1 MNTGA
6 PEVPSTWITRPLPRV
21 LGVLVAALALALAVR
36 AFLAGAVSA
45 ELAWL
50 ALGAAGFA
58 LGAWWGTGRGAIAW
72 GALAVVLVAALWALV
87 HPALAVLAALA
98 ALGGTI
104 LAVRSLRK
112 RQNAGRYLLKL
123 AGHLAKDTKDD
134 RPPDAIVKRLPTP
147 LRPKAETRRG
157 SSFGLPVRWSVPPHV
172 PVDETARLLAATA
185 VGEAL
190 RTPVTMKVRR
200 TALDLYAAPTK
211 DEETPD
217 ETAALAQRLNDA
229 VRSAMGPELTVQSV
243 THTDDEV
250 SAFTLAWPS
259 SYALKASNPSV
270 RNRVLKAAGALLGG
284 SWNSEGWDTESGT
297 ASFHRIGELPKMIP
311 HPGREVLTDPSRV
324 EFATLRNGGTA
335 YMNLDHGD
343 PHCLILG
350 VTEGGKTALVR
361 AMLYSMPQG
370 TSAVLLDVKQ
380 ASLLGMDQLEV
391 VESIS
396 TDPADMAQAMWDF
409 RQVMHDR
416 YKAMKD
422 RVVTRKQLTPRVL
435 VIDEAEGMFD
445 VLDGWWR
452 TEEKDR
458 LKAEHAEREKKR
470 VKQAKDGVEPGE
482 TAVEDLP
489 PIPPATS
496 GTRHPAIEWL
506 KNIVQMGREA
516 KMYVIA
522 GTQQADASWLGTA
535 ARNQFSLRIAL
546 GNIDAIPSRQLFGT
560 PGATTGLS
568 KDKGRAWIAM
578 GSGNLWPE
586 QAQVWWVPKLE
597 ANPSAED
604 RELLDRLGLTVPEA
618 TTERQLDDATRARLG
633 ISRSQH
639 APTAS
644 DTGEP
649 EPPKNPPTRE
659 GGEDAST
666 TGDRHEGT
674 TETPEQARGT
684 GQLDADR
691 SPRDESDEEQAQAS
705 GPATADHTSSDT
717 NSQVNAQERTDTPSG
732 ADEAQIG
739 SAADDRAGDRDGSDR
754 ERVTPLDLEE
764 GDKVWLDLGEGDT
777 ECVEVLSVEVDMH
790 DPDLIEVGY
799 GNDEGGGVLSLPEDE
814 LIERAPA

>member
-6 PEVPSTWITRPLPRV
+6 PEVPSAWTTRTTPRV
-21 LGVLVAALALALAVR
+21 LGSLVAVLALVLAVR

-45 ELAWL
+45 ELVWL

-58 LGAWWGTGRGAIAW
+58 LGAWWGTGRGATIW
-72 GALAVVLVAALWALV
+72 GVLAVVLVAALWTLA
-87 HPALAVLAALA
+87 HPALAVLGALV
-98 ALGGTI
+98 ALGGTV

-112 RQNAGRYLLKL
+112 RQDAGRYLLKL
-123 AGHLAKDTKDD
+123 AGNLAKNTKDD
-134 RPPDAIVKRLPTP
+134 RPPDVIVKRLPTP
-147 LRPKAETRRG
+147 MRPKPETRSG
-157 SSFGLPVRWSVPPHV
+157 SAFGLPVRWSVPPYV
-172 PVDETARLLAATA
+172 PVDETARLLAVTA
-185 VGEAL
+185 VTEAL
-190 RTPVTMKVRR
+190 RTPVTVKVRR
-200 TALDLYAAPTK
+200 TALDLYAAPARK
-211 DEETPD
+211 EETPD
-217 ETAALAQRLNDA
+217 ETDALAQRLSDA
-229 VRSAMGPELTVQSV
+229 VRSAMGPELAVQSI

-297 ASFHRIGELPKMIP
+297 ASFQRIGELPKVIP
-311 HPGREVLTDPSRV
+311 HPGREALTDPSRI

-380 ASLLGMDQLEV
+380 ASLLGMDQLDV

-396 TDPADMAQAMWDF
+396 TDPADMAQSMWDF
-409 RQVMHDR
+409 RQIMHDR

-452 TEEKDR
+452 TEEKER

-470 VKQAKDGVEPGE
+470 AKQAKDGLQPGE

-496 GTRHPAIEWL
+496 GTRHPSIEWL

-568 KDKGRAWIAM
+568 KDRGRAWIAM

-597 ANPSAED
+597 ANPSDED
-604 RELLDRLGLTVPEA
+604 RALLDRLGLTVPDE

-633 ISRSQH
+633 ITQS
-639 APTAS
+639 A
-644 DTGEP
+644 DD
-649 EPPKNPPTRE
+649 PPRRE
-659 GGEDAST
+659 
-666 TGDRHEGT
+666 TGDPKPAEH
-674 TETPEQARGT
+674 
-684 GQLDADR
+684 L
-691 SPRDESDEEQAQAS
+691 PRDERGEASVSTTEQHQGPTGIPAQAPEEHPSDEGERPDAESDQARA
-705 GPATADHTSSDT
+705 GVNAAATTDHTPREANEQVSDDIPRE
-717 NSQVNAQERTDTPSG
+717 SLPG
-732 ADEAQIG
+732 ATGVQAG
-739 SAADDRAGDRDGSDR
+739 SAIDDRVGDRDDQAR
-754 ERVTPLDLEE
+754 ERVTALDLEE
-764 GDKVWLDLGEGDT
+764 GDKVWLDLGEGSA

-790 DPDLIEVGY
+790 DPDLIEIGY
-799 GNDEGGGVLSLPEDE
+799 GNDEGGGVLSVPEDE
-814 LIERAPA
+814 LVERDSA

>member
-6 PEVPSTWITRPLPRV
+6 PEVPSAWITRTMPRA
-21 LGVLVAALALALAVR
+21 LGSLVAAVALVLAVR
-36 AFLAGAVSA
+36 AFIAGAVSA
-45 ELAWL
+45 ELVWL

-58 LGAWWGTGRGAIAW
+58 LGAWWGTGRGAIVW
-72 GALAVVLVAALWALV
+72 GALAAVLVAALWMLA

-98 ALGGTI
+98 ALGGTV

-112 RQNAGRYLLKL
+112 RQDAGRYLMKL
-123 AGHLAKDTKDD
+123 AGSLAKNTKDD

-147 LRPKAETRRG
+147 MRPKPETRTG
-157 SSFGLPVRWSVPPHV
+157 SSFGLPVRWAVPPYV
-172 PVDETARLLAATA
+172 PVDETARLLVATA
-185 VGEAL
+185 AAEAL
-190 RTPVTMKVRR
+190 RTPVTVKVRR
-200 TALDLYAAPTK
+200 TALDLYAAPARS
-211 DEETPD
+211 EETPD
-217 ETAALAQRLNDA
+217 ETDALAQRLSDA
-229 VRSAMGPELTVQSV
+229 VRSAMGPELAVQSI

-297 ASFHRIGELPKMIP
+297 ASFHRIGELPKVIP
-311 HPGREVLTDPSRV
+311 HPGREALTDPSRI

-380 ASLLGMDQLEV
+380 ASLLGMDQLDV

-396 TDPADMAQAMWDF
+396 TDPADMAQSMWDF
-409 RQVMHDR
+409 RQIMHDR

-452 TEEKDR
+452 TEEKER

-470 VKQAKDGVEPGE
+470 AKQAKYGVEPGD

-496 GTRHPAIEWL
+496 GTRHPSIEWL

-568 KDKGRAWIAM
+568 KDRGRAWIAM

-597 ANPSAED
+597 ANPSDED
-604 RELLDRLGLTVPEA
+604 RALLDRLGLTVPDA
-618 TTERQLDDATRARLG
+618 TTERKLDAATRARLG
-633 ISRSQH
+633 ITQSPAEPH
-639 APTAS
+639 E
-644 DTGEP
+644 GEADDP
-649 EPPKNPPTRE
+649 EEPPEKDE
-659 GGEDAST
+659 GGDASPSADEQHQGPAAPPAQT
-666 TGDRHEGT
+666 LGEDPSDEGT
-674 TETPEQARGT
+674 NT
-684 GQLDADR
+684 DA
-691 SPRDESDEEQAQAS
+691 ESDEPRAGS
-705 GPATADHTSSDT
+705 NATATTDHASRDT
-717 NSQVNAQERTDTPSG
+717 NEQVKADSMGGPLSG
-732 ADEAQIG
+732 EEAEQIG
-739 SAADDRAGDRDGSDR
+739 PTADDRGSDR
-754 ERVTPLDLEE
+754 HDRAHEQVTPLDLEE
-764 GDKVWLDLGEGDT
+764 GDKVWLDLGEGNT
-777 ECVEVLSVEVDMH
+777 EYVEVLSVEVDMH
-790 DPDLIEVGY
+790 DPDLIEIGY

-814 LIERAPA
+814 LVERDSA

>member
-6 PEVPSTWITRPLPRV
+6 PEVPSAWITRTLPRA
-21 LGVLVAALALALAVR
+21 LGILVAAVALVLAVR

-45 ELAWL
+45 ELVWL

-58 LGAWWGTGRGAIAW
+58 LGAWWGTGRGAVVW
-72 GALAVVLVAALWALV
+72 GVLAAVLVVALWMLA
-87 HPALAVLAALA
+87 HPALAVLATLA
-98 ALGGTI
+98 ALGGTV

-112 RQNAGRYLLKL
+112 RQDAGRYLMKL
-123 AGHLAKDTKDD
+123 AGNLAKNTKDD
-134 RPPDAIVKRLPTP
+134 RPPDAIVKRLPAP
-147 LRPKAETRRG
+147 IRPKPETRKG
-157 SSFGLPVRWSVPPHV
+157 SSFGLPVRWAVPPYV

-185 VGEAL
+185 AAEAL
-190 RTPVTMKVRR
+190 RTPVTVKVRR
-200 TALDLYAAPTK
+200 TALDLYAAPPRS
-211 DEETPD
+211 EETPD
-217 ETAALAQRLNDA
+217 ETDALAQRLSDA
-229 VRSAMGPELTVQSV
+229 VRSAMGPELTVQSI

-297 ASFHRIGELPKMIP
+297 ASFHRIGELPKVIP
-311 HPGREVLTDPSRV
+311 HPGREVLTDPSRI

-361 AMLYSMPQG
+361 AMLYGMPQG
-370 TSAVLLDVKQ
+370 ASAVLLDVKQ
-380 ASLLGMDQLEV
+380 ASLLGMDQLDV
-391 VESIS
+391 VESIA
-396 TDPADMAQAMWDF
+396 TDPADMAQSMWDF

-422 RVVTRKQLTPRVL
+422 RAVTRKQLTPRVL

-452 TEEKDR
+452 TEEKER

-470 VKQAKDGVEPGE
+470 AKQAKGKLEPGE

-489 PIPPATS
+489 SIPPATS
-496 GTRHPAIEWL
+496 GTRHPSIEWL

-568 KDKGRAWIAM
+568 KDRGRAWIAM

-597 ANPSAED
+597 ANPSDED
-604 RELLDRLGLTVPEA
+604 RALLDRLGLTVPDA
-618 TTERQLDDATRARLG
+618 TTERQLDAATRARLG
-633 ISRSQH
+633 ITQSPAEPRGGEEDSP
-639 APTAS
+639 AP
-644 DTGEP
+644 E
-649 EPPKNPPTRE
+649 EPPERAE
-659 GGEDAST
+659 QGHAST
-666 TGDRHEGT
+666 SAAERHQEPTGTPAQGHEEDPSDEGT
-674 TETPEQARGT
+674 H
-684 GQLDADR
+684 LDT
-691 SPRDESDEEQAQAS
+691 ESDEVRAGGTAI
-705 GPATADHTSSDT
+705 ATTDHTSREADEQVRADRPGE
-717 NSQVNAQERTDTPSG
+717 SQLAEEVEEIGSSVDDRG
-732 ADEAQIG
+732 ADRHDQA
-739 SAADDRAGDRDGSDR
+739 R

-764 GDKVWLDLGEGDT
+764 GDKVWLDLGEGVA
-777 ECVEVLSVEVDMH
+777 ECVEVLSIEVDMH
-790 DPDLIEVGY
+790 DPDLIEIGY

-814 LIERAPA
+814 MVERASA

>member
-1 MNTGA
+1 MNTGT
-6 PEVPSTWITRPLPRV
+6 PEVPSAWITRIMPRV
-21 LGVLVAALALALAVR
+21 LGSLVAALALVLAVR
-36 AFLAGAVSA
+36 AFLAGAVNE
-45 ELAWL
+45 ELVWL

-58 LGAWWGTGRGAIAW
+58 LGAWWGTGRRASVW
-72 GALAVVLVAALWALV
+72 GVLAVVLVAALWMLV
-87 HPALAVLAALA
+87 HPALAVLAALG
-98 ALGGTI
+98 ALGGTV

-112 RQNAGRYLLKL
+112 RQDAGRYLLKL
-123 AGHLAKDTKDD
+123 AGSLAKNTKDD

-147 LRPKAETRRG
+147 MRPKPETRAG
-157 SSFGLPVRWSVPPHV
+157 SSFGLPVRWSVPPYV

-185 VGEAL
+185 VTEAL
-190 RTPVTMKVRR
+190 RTPVTVKVRR
-200 TALDLYAAPTK
+200 TALDLYAAPARN
-211 DEETPD
+211 EETPD
-217 ETAALAQRLNDA
+217 ATDALAQRLSDA
-229 VRSAMGPELTVQSV
+229 VRSAMGPELTVQSI

-297 ASFHRIGELPKMIP
+297 ASFHRIGELPKVIP
-311 HPGREVLTDPSRV
+311 HPGREALTDPSRI

-380 ASLLGMDQLEV
+380 ASLLGMDQLDV
-391 VESIS
+391 VESIA
-396 TDPADMAQAMWDF
+396 TDPADMAQSMWDF
-409 RQVMHDR
+409 RQIMHDR

-452 TEEKDR
+452 TEEKER
-458 LKAEHAEREKKR
+458 LKAEHADREKKR
-470 VKQAKDGVEPGE
+470 AKQAKDGLEPGE

-496 GTRHPAIEWL
+496 GTRHPSIEWL

-568 KDKGRAWIAM
+568 KDRGRAWIAM

-597 ANPSAED
+597 ANPSDED
-604 RELLDRLGLTVPEA
+604 RELLDRLGLTVPDA
-618 TTERQLDDATRARLG
+618 TAERQLDEATRARLG
-633 ISRSQH
+633 ITRS
-639 APTAS
+639 
-644 DTGEP
+644 TG
-649 EPPKNPPTRE
+649 NP
-659 GGEDAST
+659 
-666 TGDRHEGT
+666 HEG
-674 TETPEQARGT
+674 EADEPRPEEH
-684 GQLDADR
+684 L
-691 SPRDESDEEQAQAS
+691 PRDERDEVSASAAEQHQGSTDTTAQALEDDPSDEAVR
-705 GPATADHTSSDT
+705 P
-717 NSQVNAQERTDTPSG
+717 NAES
-732 ADEAQIG
+732 DEARAGVRVTATPDHAPREVNGQVRADSAGVPLPLLAGEQIG
-739 SAADDRAGDRDGSDR
+739 PTADDRGSDRGDQAR

-764 GDKVWLDLGEGDT
+764 GDKVWLDLGEGST

-790 DPDLIEVGY
+790 DPDLIEIGY

-814 LIERAPA
+814 LVERDSA